1 MLDRRVSAFLVL
13 SCLIAIG
20 CDRREQAT
28 VSNAPS
34 SAPTSQPEVQWVDPS
49 KIQPGPIQRDSLS
62 PKQMERVRK
71 LQAVFVEVDGQS
83 VEQWVDGFKRDLNPD
98 RELDIWETMAKAY
111 TAYCSKRTLSPEAKK
126 EVFKV
131 VLLRSTAPEKDVLE
145 RLELKV
151 LTKDEAVAVMR
162 GF

>member
-1 MLDRRVSAFLVL
+1 MPGRRVHAFLIL
-13 SCLIAIG
+13 TWLIAVG
-20 CDRREQAT
+20 CDRREQSSS
-28 VSNAPS
+28 SNTPS
-34 SAPTSQPEVQWVDPS
+34 PAPTSQPEVKWVDPS
-49 KIQPGPIQRDSLS
+49 TLQPGLIRHDSLT
-62 PKQMERVRK
+62 PEQMERVRK

-83 VEQWVDGFKRDLNPD
+83 VEQWVDNFKRDSNPD
-98 RELDIWETMAKAY
+98 RELDIWETMAKAH

-126 EVFKV
+126 EVYKV
-131 VLLRSTAPEKDVLE
+131 VLLRSMASEKDVLE

>member
-1 MLDRRVSAFLVL
+1 MPDRRVPAFLVL
-13 SCLIAIG
+13 IWLIAVG
-20 CDRREQAT
+20 CDRGEQSS
-28 VSNAPS
+28 VSNPPS
-34 SAPTSQPEVQWVDPS
+34 SAPTAQPEVQWVDPS
-49 KIQPGPIQRDSLS
+49 TIQPGPIRRDSLTAEH
-62 PKQMERVRK
+62 MERVRK

-83 VEQWVDGFKRDLNPD
+83 VEQWVDNFKRDVNPD

-126 EVFKV
+126 EVYKV
-131 VLLRSTAPEKDVLE
+131 VLLRSMASEKDVLE

-162 GF
+162 AF